1 MNKISQKVF
10 FLLFTFSPSLTFA
23 ATNGFADS
31 NCTGATYTKG
41 LLKGLPCNTPADDLS
56 YIKVLTTNI
65 MSIALSIVG
74 VLFIIMF
81 FVGGFLYITVGIRFG
96 GGRENQIKLAKQ
108 MLKFAVIGLVIVLFA
123 RLIVAAVATMLGGG
137 VG

>member
-10 FLLFTFSPSLTFA
+10 FFLFALSPTLTLA

-31 NCTGATYTKG
+31 NCTGSTYTKG
-41 LLKGLPCNTPADDLS
+41 LLKGLPCNTPADDIK

-65 MSIALSIVG
+65 MNLALSLVG

-81 FVGGFLYITVGIRFG
+81 FVGGFLYITVGIRFA

-108 MLKFAVIGLVIVLFA
+108 MLKFAVIGLLVVLFA